1 MKWITR
7 ERPKIGRIAC
17 PWLIKNFADP
27 TAKFIFVSKE

>member
-17 PWLIKNFADP
+17 LWCTGASLGK
-27 TAKFIFVSKE
+27 TWQTVGLS